1 MAKANQDI
9 RDYLA
14 DHGVTQ
20 GMLAERLG
28 VKQWKLCTMM
38 KTELPQKE
46 KENLLNYIDA
56 IVADRNDSIEEE
68 CPADE
73 TYVNE
78 PVEETTEEA
87 TESADEEATEE
98 NHDASVSSKFQVG
111 DRVKIPSKQ
120 LTIGIVR
127 DIWHSLVQNRFMY
140 AVDTENGNR
149 AMYSEEQLE
158 PEPIP
163 ITYSFEATIDGNVA
177 VCVMYATQGDETWV
191 YARGHAHVL
200 HDGEVGLA
208 QAISYSARRMFESL
222 DTKQKNK
229 IYVK

>member
-1 MAKANQDI
+1 MTKANQDI

-28 VKQWKLCTMM
+28 MKQWKLCTMM
-38 KTELPQKE
+38 KNELPQKE
-46 KENLLNYIDA
+46 KENLLNHIDA

-68 CPADE
+68 RPADE
-73 TYVNE
+73 THVDGAA
-78 PVEETTEEA
+78 EETTEEA
-87 TESADEEATEE
+87 TEEAAEEST
-98 NHDASVSSKFQVG
+98 DDSVSTKFQVG
-111 DRVKIPSKQ
+111 DRVKIPAKQ

-127 DIWHSLVQNRFMY
+127 DIWHSLVQNKFMY
-140 AVDTENGNR
+140 AVDIENGNR
-149 AMYSEEQLE
+149 AMYAEDQLE
-158 PEPIP
+158 PEPLP
-163 ITYSFEATIDGNVA
+163 ITYSFESTIDGNVA

-191 YARGHAHVL
+191 YARGHAHII
-200 HDGEVGLA
+200 HDGAVGLA
-208 QAISYSARRMFESL
+208 QAASYAARRMFESL